1 VDASLLEFHIMSKL
15 NYALAFAA
23 LAVAALFFLP
33 GKDDAQNAVQ
43 KAHNDRCAAFAAA
56 GVEC

>member
-1 VDASLLEFHIMSKL
+1 MEFHIMSKL

-43 KAHNDRCAAFAAA
+43 NAHNDRCAAFAAA

>member
-1 VDASLLEFHIMSKL
+1 MSKL
-15 NYALAFAA
+15 NYALVFAA

-33 GKDDAQNAVQ
+33 GKDDAQNAAQ
-43 KAHNDRCAAFAAA
+43 KANDNRCAAFAAA